1 LRGSVVGCL
10 ALHYLGRKGGE
21 ALVRRKFTG
30 EKIERAMA
38 DAAAQRRH
46 RVLVPCLLP
55 PPSPFKIFILL
66 AGVVGI
72 SATRLAIA
80 IAIGRGVRYLA
91 LGLLAV
97 AYGERAMTYMSE
109 NGTTVSL
116 AAVAGLAIGC
126 GAYLLWRK
134 ARAAGLERAA
144 TLASPGAAA
153 QIAYHDRRGA
163 HRRHSDPER
172 SAVARRA
179 ASRVH
184 GDADGLGAPYE
195 IIVVDDGSTDESF
208 EILARLQARIHAC
221 A

>member
-1 LRGSVVGCL
+1 MSEFVGRIRALALALGGPGLFLVALLDSSFLPLPGITDVLLVIIVTRNPSAMPFYVAMTVAGSVVGCL

-38 DAAAQRRH
+38 TLQRNGVVA
-46 RVLVPCLLP
+46 VLVPCLLP

-97 AYGERAMTYMSE
+97 TYGERAMTYMSE

-134 ARAAGLERAA
+134 AQAG
-144 TLASPGAAA
+144 
-153 QIAYHDRRGA
+153 
-163 HRRHSDPER
+163 R
-172 SAVARRA
+172 S
-179 ASRVH
+179 
-184 GDADGLGAPYE
+184 
-195 IIVVDDGSTDESF
+195 
-208 EILARLQARIHAC
+208 
-221 A
+221 